1 MKQAKSKFIGAAILM
16 LLAACNK
23 EPLPGTVTGP
33 VNSSAANGP
42 NDSRLVSRIYL
53 MDVLPA
59 GPDTTTEVTLKYD
72 LLGRLTYTTTKD
84 WHRPN
89 AVLQYVSYFYNGTDT
104 LPAGIMHYYGAS
116 LTKTVFNNYVNGLLK
131 SDSSL
136 SYSASGALSQAA
148 STVFLTG
155 ASLIKSRTTTYR
167 ISNGVPSTVFFRDSL
182 IGRIMAKDNNNN
194 PLSFITAWSDNPF
207 PGWNNPM
214 FDYSNTF
221 DAGINPLY
229 HYITHGNTAFDPVS
243 PFSAF
248 SSDEILKLLAAT
260 NWYPKNTYLNNV
272 TTFMGQNI
280 ITGNS
285 TYTTFTNQHDTAGR
299 VTVIDRIYTQP
310 SPPIVAKHRFAFV
323 YQYP

>member
-1 MKQAKSKFIGAAILM
+1 MKHANNKLLLVAIVL
-16 LLAACNK
+16 LLAACKK
-23 EPLPGTVTGP
+23 EQLPGITPGP
-33 VNSSAANGP
+33 VNNNPASGP
-42 NDSRLVSRIYL
+42 HDSKLISRIYL

-59 GPDTTTEVTLKYD
+59 GPDTITEVTLKHD
-72 LLGRLTYTTTKD
+72 LLGRLVYTTTKD

-89 AVLQYVSYFYNGTDT
+89 AALQYVSYFYNGTDT
-104 LPAGIMHYYGAS
+104 LPAGIMHYYGAV

-136 SYSASGALSQAA
+136 SYNASRVLSNAA

-155 ASLIKSRTTTYR
+155 ASLIKSRTTNYR
-167 ISNGVPSTVFFRDSL
+167 IIGGAPATISYRDSITCRL
-182 IGRIMAKDNNNN
+182 LAKDNNNN
-194 PLSFITAWSDNPF
+194 LLQFSEAMNDNPF

-214 FDYSNTF
+214 FDYGNTF

-229 HYITHGNTAFDPVS
+229 HYITHGNTAFNPLIPLYRESV
-243 PFSAF
+243 
-248 SSDEILKLLAAT
+248 EKLLAAT
-260 NWYPKNTYLNNV
+260 NWYPKNAYLKSV
-272 TTFMGQNI
+272 ATFMGQII

-285 TYTTFTNQHDTAGR
+285 TYTTFTNQHDAAGR
-299 VTVIDRIYTQP
+299 VTVIDRTYTQP